1 MSFAGNRNPCR
12 QGAALRLKMS
22 ARRFALKDA
31 AYLAGENCTHIARI
45 TAVKI
50 FLFIFS
56 NL

>member
-22 ARRFALKDA
+22 ARRLALKDA

-45 TAVKI
+45 AVAKI

-56 NL
+56 DL